1 MSEPPPRP
9 GYDPPPGLVALGSR
23 VEVELISRDG
33 EIERLAFDIVPE
45 QAADFDAG
53 FLAITAPLARAIAGR
68 PPSVEVPYLMGDI
81 VKVRIVSVERSLRQ
95 AEEDAAAAR
104 EASTREAVERA
115 KTDETIQLAL
125 TFSSKWGDYDPSHL
139 DRTHR
144 TMSQKQPGR
153 IRMIGRTLPRRTLP
167 HDPGHPSP
175 RNACGRR
182 ARCGFAARGVGR

>member
-139 DRTHR
+139 DRDASDDESETAR
-144 TMSQKQPGR
+144 TDS
-153 IRMIGRTLPRRTLP
+153 
-167 HDPGHPSP
+167 DD
-175 RNACGRR
+175 R
-182 ARCGFAARGVGR
+182 ADAPAPDAAA